1 MAQDPTLPLDEFVQL
16 LESGQRLF
24 GLDLGSKT
32 IGVAVSDLT
41 RSIATP
47 VDTIRRKKFK
57 EDAIILLDLVQEYE
71 IAGIIIGYPINLD
84 GSTGPRVQATE
95 AFARNLAQVT
105 DLPLAYWDE
114 RLSTVAVERTLLAA
128 DVSRKKRAEVIDKM
142 AAAFILQGFLDY
154 LRSKG

>member
-1 MAQDPTLPLDEFVQL
+1 MAQDPTLPLEEFAQS
-16 LESGQRLF
+16 LEPNQRLF

-32 IGVAVSDLT
+32 IGIAVSDLT

-47 VDTIRRKKFK
+47 VETIRRKKFK
-57 EDAIILLDLVQEYE
+57 DDVAILLDLIREYE
-71 IAGIIIGYPINLD
+71 VAGIIIGYPINLD

-105 DLPLAYWDE
+105 DLPLTYWDE
-114 RLSTVAVERTLLAA
+114 RLSTVAVERTLLEA

-142 AAAFILQGFLDY
+142 AAAFILQGTLDY
-154 LRSKG
+154 LKKKD

>member
-16 LESGQRLF
+16 LEPGQRLF

-57 EDAIILLDLVQEYE
+57 EDTVILLDLVQEYE
-71 IAGIIIGYPINLD
+71 IAAIIIGYPINLD

-114 RLSTVAVERTLLAA
+114 RLSTVAVERTLLEA